1 MNRGILALEAL
12 IDDTMLVPDNQPPS
26 GQVPTDIGHGLDV
39 TDLLQM
45 QQEAT
50 EEIGYTGD
58 LTEHVRAADAVGEL
72 VEYLD
77 GANEGQGL
85 QCPEA
90 EALTIAVEH
99 LLRNI
104 GFVGG
109 VQSAALEEQST
120 RRAALHNKTVTME
133 AFMDVLARIWKRI
146 VEMLAKAYQWLKKVF
161 SARSIR
167 SKVQKERIDRVQEAT
182 VEAKAK
188 DTISP
193 RTTPR
198 EDETFSNESLHARLA
213 VGLHVPSGLE
223 LIRTVQNYVH
233 QMEQLDRAFIAL
245 DNEMLKHLESAMHT
259 VNVKGDGFQHAIGV
273 VYRLLVT
280 SPIQKRSKAPN
291 DYSQGIVLFE
301 EPLVFGN
308 RSYYRTGATSVAQ
321 VEDGGTADDL
331 VAKVEASFVSR
342 GEPNHSEPMR
352 KLSIEQV
359 EEINKLVLGRWKAAD
374 SIRDQRAYNLE
385 RLNRLEAEARHLMTR
400 TGSREIDRANKRAT
414 RLAKALSWYTKQRS
428 SIDIGLYNYDEVVL
442 NALLD
447 YTTQSV
453 REG

>member
-1 MNRGILALEAL
+1 MTRGILALEAL
-12 IDDTMLVPDNQPPS
+12 VDDTLLAPDNQPPS

-39 TDLLQM
+39 TDMLQL

-104 GFVGG
+104 GFEGG
-109 VQSAALEEQST
+109 VQSVALEEQST

-167 SKVQKERIDRVQEAT
+167 AKVQKERVERVQEAT

-188 DTISP
+188 DLITP

-198 EDETFSNESLHARLA
+198 EDETFSNESIHARLA

-223 LIRTVQNYVH
+223 LIRTVQNYAH

-245 DNEMLKHLESAMHT
+245 DNEMLKHLETAMHT
-259 VNVKGDGFQHAIGV
+259 VNVKGDGFQQSIAV
-273 VYRLLVT
+273 VYSLLLA

-291 DYSQGIVLFE
+291 DFSQGIVLFE

-308 RSYYRTGATSVAQ
+308 RSYYRTGATSVTSN
-321 VEDGGTADDL
+321 GTAPT
-331 VAKVEASFVSR
+331 ASRQGETSSKSEIFLKNITICTGLLSR
-342 GEPNHSEPMR
+342 NGSLDHTKFSD
-352 KLSIEQV
+352 
-359 EEINKLVLGRWKAAD
+359 GRLYVRGGKKNGVGPET
-374 SIRDQRAYNLE
+374 S
-385 RLNRLEAEARHLMTR
+385 
-400 TGSREIDRANKRAT
+400 SRCVRG
-414 RLAKALSWYTKQRS
+414 LAFPT
-428 SIDIGLYNYDEVVL
+428 
-442 NALLD
+442 
-447 YTTQSV
+447 
-453 REG
+453 REGRETECFPPQEWLGIPGKLCLATWT